1 MAKIRK
7 SLYNVSI
14 EGYDRSCPAP
24 YDTWDRT
31 LTNSATM
38 SWQNSKGTPV
48 TLFPPI
54 VKALIAFVTGNKE
67 NDFRISMVNSGNGSY
82 AAERELG
89 IDTAIVCMV
98 TAKQELFIAERD
110 LNTGKHTPISGV
122 GVTNVKGSDKK
133 DVAAAFLC
141 YIAIRADQNEQAGR
155 TANCI
160 TWSLLSDMRKYYD
173 SFGLLPKNETYLVC
187 DDIYRGFDSGDLKAT
202 DKNGTFNILKEAVID
217 NNTFASSPIL
227 CGAPTILQGQ
237 ASTTL
242 SGKPKALKT
251 IADVKATISD
261 YLSTLNWTDEEK
273 ALIPVF
279 DEDMPVAPEIVE
291 AVNLFV
297 RSRGKRKPVNNFCW
311 RGTTGIGKS
320 TGCSMFAAI
329 LETPKLELTCSTN
342 MEEQDFHSAFV
353 PNSSL
358 SQENMFSELPDATT
372 LLVNPKG
379 AMRQCG
385 VEPTAQV
392 TSDDALKAYA
402 SAVASRSGG
411 NHFNLVESDYITA
424 LSKGYIV
431 EIQEF
436 SRIRDSGVL
445 VKLNKYDKAGAE
457 ITLSDGTRVRRAENA
472 VTFWTDNVGYVS
484 NRPVDQSVIRRFDY
498 VIPYREME
506 HDEILDRVS
515 YNADCQDYA
524 LLEKMYSVWEKIAE
538 YCKEND
544 ITDGST
550 SITEL
555 ESWASIVNLLGCY
568 NDPDQMEHTLMGCVV
583 GKATSD
589 LDTQYEIMEIAR
601 IELAKR

>member
-1 MAKIRK
+1 MKKKDQNRELEKIASGEAQLIIGTHSCVADTVKYKNLAIAIVDEEHKFGVAQRAKIVAK
-7 SLYNVSI
+7 ADQGIHKISM
-14 EGYDRSCPAP
+14 
-24 YDTWDRT
+24 
-31 LTNSATM
+31 SATPIPRSLAQVIYGDAVQLEVIRSM
-38 SWQNSKGTPV
+38 PSGRKPV
-48 TLFPPI
+48 I
-54 VKALIAFVTGNKE
+54 TG
-67 NDFRISMVNSGNGSY
+67 
-82 AAERELG
+82 
-89 IDTAIVCMV
+89 
-98 TAKQELFIAERD
+98 IAEDQRKI
-110 LNTGKHTPISGV
+110 LR
-122 GVTNVKGSDKK
+122 
-133 DVAAAFLC
+133 FL
-141 YIAIRADQNEQAGR
+141 
-155 TANCI
+155 
-160 TWSLLSDMRKYYD
+160 
-173 SFGLLPKNETYLVC
+173 
-187 DDIYRGFDSGDLKAT
+187 
-202 DKNGTFNILKEAVID
+202 LKEVR
-217 NNTFASSPIL
+217 
-227 CGAPTILQGQ
+227 
-237 ASTTL
+237 
-242 SGKPKALKT
+242 
-251 IADVKATISD
+251 
-261 YLSTLNWTDEEK
+261 
-273 ALIPVF
+273 
-279 DEDMPVAPEIVE
+279 

-297 RSRGKRKPVNNFCW
+297 SSRGRRKPVNNFCW

-358 SQENMFSELPDATT
+358 SQEKMFSELPDATT

-385 VEPTAQV
+385 VNPTAQV

-402 SAVASRSGG
+402 SVVASRSGG

-506 HDEILDRVS
+506 HDEILDRVA

-524 LLEKMYSVWEKIAE
+524 LLEKMYAVWAKVAE

-555 ESWASIVNLLGCY
+555 ESWASIVTLLGCD
-568 NDPDQMEHTLMGCVV
+568 NDPDQMEHALMGCVI

-589 LDTQYEIMEIAR
+589 IDTQNEIMEIAR
-601 IELAKR
+601 IEMARR